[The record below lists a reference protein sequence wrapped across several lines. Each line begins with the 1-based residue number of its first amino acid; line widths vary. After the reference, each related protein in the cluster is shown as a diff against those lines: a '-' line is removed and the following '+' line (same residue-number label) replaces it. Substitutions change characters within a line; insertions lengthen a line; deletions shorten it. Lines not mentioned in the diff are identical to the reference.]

1 MHFKKWINVLK
12 WLRLFHDR
20 APYLIETSPLICRA
34 KHWTGFFMIGTSVM
48 KELIWKSRTTPSTIS
63 NFLIVNF
70 KQIQVIK
77 GFLYF
82 SYKLRRLG
90 KRGNILIPTQTI
102 LIWGP
107 IWIEAGLR
115 WKILVS
121 LYICF
126 LVRVYVRNLTWKL
139 YLSGF
144 QFNQLCKS
152 FLQKTFRPEF
162 SMETVPQPEF
172 TYSMSTIETREQFV
186 KFVQC

>member
-1 MHFKKWINVLK
+1 MAQTLSWQSSLSYRNQSIDLQSKTLDWFLYDRD
-12 WLRLFHDR
+12 LRHER
-20 APYLIETSPLICRA
+20 VNI
-34 KHWTGFFMIGTSVM
+34 
-48 KELIWKSRTTPSTIS
+48 KESRTTPSTIS

-70 KQIQVIK
+70 KQIQVTK

-82 SYKLRRLG
+82 SYKLRLLG

-126 LVRVYVRNLTWKL
+126 LVRVYVRDLTWKL
-139 YLSGF
+139 YLPGF

>member
-1 MHFKKWINVLK
+1 MAETLSWQSSLSYRNQSIDLQSKTLDWFLYDRD
-12 WLRLFHDR
+12 LRHER
-20 APYLIETSPLICRA
+20 VNI
-34 KHWTGFFMIGTSVM
+34 
-48 KELIWKSRTTPSTIS
+48 KESRTTPSTIS

-139 YLSGF
+139 YLPGF

-172 TYSMSTIETREQFV
+172 TYSMSTIESREHFV
-186 KFVQC
+186 KFVLC